1 MEKKTKRH
9 LEKVEPVLPSFEEI
23 SKLLKEPIREV
34 EITGLVALQIIQ
46 HCRQYFPTKVTG
58 QLRGLYLGGKLE
70 ITNSFMVPVSIIE
83 DDKEFDSQ
91 YERKMEE
98 ILGEI
103 HVDNISVG
111 WYMSTFLNQH
121 LDLPDSRITDSLP
134 FFVSTHYQYWQADRP
149 NSVVIL
155 YDHIASLNGNLG
167 LKALRLTKTFMDMYY
182 SKEQSFTREKLI
194 EKNFSINNIFEEIP
208 IRVTIEGLQ
217 SSLLYFLE
225 TEDVMSNSFKSLD
238 LGADDFLQKNLEV
251 MLACISD
258 LQIRQNTYQTW
269 QKGISR
275 LEQQKEQFLIKRRA
289 ENISREVKGQPKLT
303 ENIKDLEI
311 EQPAIFKKP
320 PEPWKAALES
330 VLVSQRIW
338 EHCTQISEYS
348 GQALTKQFL
357 TKYFQEK

>member
-1 MEKKTKRH
+1 
-9 LEKVEPVLPSFEEI
+9 
-23 SKLLKEPIREV
+23 LLKEPIREV

-58 QLRGLYLGGKLE
+58 HLRGLYLGGKLE
-70 ITNSFMVPVSIIE
+70 ITNSFMIPVTTIE
-83 DDKEFDSQ
+83 DDKEGDPN
-91 YERKMEE
+91 YEQKMEE
-98 ILGEI
+98 VLGEI
-103 HVDNISVG
+103 QVDNISVG

-121 LDLPDSRITDSLP
+121 LDLPDSRFTDIP

-155 YDHIASLNGNLG
+155 YDHLASLNGNLG
-167 LKALRLTKTFMDMYY
+167 LKALRLTKTFMDMYQ
-182 SKEQSFTREKLI
+182 SKEQSFTRDKLI
-194 EKNFSINNIFEEIP
+194 ENNFSFNNIFEELP

-217 SSLLYFLE
+217 TTLLYFLE
-225 TEDVMSNSFKSLD
+225 TEDVLSNSFKSLD

-269 QKGISR
+269 QKGVSR
-275 LEQQKEQFLIKRRA
+275 LEQQQETFLQKRKA
-289 ENISREVKGQPKLT
+289 ENVSREVKGLPKLS
-303 ENIKDLEI
+303 ENRKDLEI
-311 EQPAIFKKP
+311 EHPSIFKKP
-320 PEPWKAALES
+320 AEPWKAALES